1 MVDATHFVETIDIV
15 GGAASVIGLA
25 FTVRVLFV
33 ARGARKAAE
42 EARTLARRR
51 NLVEELDDA
60 SHKLQQIGIFLHQ
73 QEWFGIQLRI
83 DEVAAVCRSAMTRWP
98 DHLPEERRNDV
109 LTAVQLLRS
118 VATVAS
124 AVVGREPTQAENKKL
139 TTTHSR
145 ASELINDALGE
156 AYKGEERDGGNSGN

>member
-1 MVDATHFVETIDIV
+1 MVEVSHLAETLDIV

-33 ARGARKAAE
+33 ARDARKAAE
-42 EARTLARRR
+42 EARSLARRR

-83 DEVAAVCRSAMTRWP
+83 DEVAALCRSAMTRWP
-98 DHLPEERRNDV
+98 DHLPEERKNDV

-118 VATVAS
+118 IAGLTA
-124 AVVGREPTQAENKKL
+124 ALVGREPTQTENRKL

-156 AYKGEERDGGNSGN
+156 AYKGEERNGGNSGN